1 MRTHLAAGVVAA
13 HGLIHL
19 IGFVVPL
26 GIARVDG
33 FVDRTTALN
42 GLVELGEAG
51 SLVLG
56 VTWLLLAVG
65 FVVAGVGLWR
75 GRAWASSL
83 TAGLAIAS
91 IGVCVLGLPE
101 TAAGIVVNGAI
112 LAGVVH
118 TGRARDGVPTTE
130 G

>member
-1 MRTHLAAGVVAA
+1 MYVSARLQNDQHQKLTLRIDELAAGVVAA

-19 IGFVVPL
+19 IGFVVPF

-33 FVDRTTALN
+33 FADRTTALN

-51 SLVLG
+51 SVVLG

-75 GRAWASSL
+75 GRAWR
-83 TAGLAIAS
+83 
-91 IGVCVLGLPE
+91 LP
-101 TAAGIVVNGAI
+101 
-112 LAGVVH
+112 
-118 TGRARDGVPTTE
+118 
-130 G
+130 